1 VVAGQ
6 AITPEQTRKEPDMSE
21 TSLAAPPVAVA
32 DRSRIRVPVFVYPV
46 AGFAVTVFTWWL
58 VTTVLGLAHPIV
70 LPPPQDVV
78 RAFSESRDFVLEGML
93 VTSLETLAGFVISS
107 VVGFLIGLLL
117 ASSAVLE
124 RMFSPLLVAVNA
136 VPKIAFGPMLVAWLG
151 WGQPP
156 IQFMIFVMCYF
167 PVVLSTVTGLTRTP
181 SELAEMA
188 RSLDASRPKMFLKV
202 RLPAALP
209 QVFVGLKLALP
220 LASVGAIIGEFQA
233 GDSERPGLGSI
244 IVQALGQ
251 GMSDLAFAAF
261 VLIATTTIVLY
272 YLLVGLERLLLP
284 WVRATTD

>member
-1 VVAGQ
+1 
-6 AITPEQTRKEPDMSE
+6 M
-21 TSLAAPPVAVA
+21 
-32 DRSRIRVPVFVYPV
+32 PVFVYPI

-58 VTTVLGLAHPIV
+58 ITSVFGLAHPVV

-78 RAFSESRDFVLEGML
+78 RGFFDNREFILEGML
-93 VTSLETLAGFVISS
+93 VTSLETLVGFIVSS
-107 VVGFLIGLLL
+107 VVGFLIGLVL
-117 ASSAVLE
+117 ASSALLE

-156 IQFMIFVMCYF
+156 IQFMIFVMCFF

-181 SELAEMA
+181 AELAEMA
-188 RSLDASRPKMFLKV
+188 RSLDASRAKMFLKV

-220 LASVGAIIGEFQA
+220 LAAVGAIIGEFQA
-233 GDSERPGLGSI
+233 GDAERPGLGSI
-244 IVQALGQ
+244 IVQTLGQ
-251 GMSDLAFAAF
+251 GMSATAFAAF
-261 VLIATTTIVLY
+261 VLIAATTIVFY

-284 WVRATTD
+284 WVRATTDR

>member
-1 VVAGQ
+1 
-6 AITPEQTRKEPDMSE
+6 MSE
-21 TSLAAPPVAVA
+21 TSVAAQPVAVA
-32 DRSRIRVPVFVYPV
+32 GRSRVRVPAFVYPV
-46 AGFAVTVFTWWL
+46 AGFAVTVVVWWL
-58 VTTVLGLAHPIV
+58 ATSVLGLAHPVV

-78 RAFSESRDFVLEGML
+78 RGFNENRDFVLEGML
-93 VTSLETLAGFVISS
+93 VTSLETLVGFVMSS
-107 VVGFLIGLLL
+107 IAGFLIGLVL
-117 ASSAVLE
+117 ASWAVLE

-156 IQFMIFVMCYF
+156 IQFMIFVMCFF

-181 SELAEMA
+181 AELAEMA
-188 RSLDASRPKMFLKV
+188 RSLDASRVKMFLKV

-220 LASVGAIIGEFQA
+220 LAAVGAIIGEFQA
-233 GDSERPGLGSI
+233 GDAERPGLGSI
-244 IVQALGQ
+244 IQQMLGQ
-251 GMSDLAFAAF
+251 GQSNTAFAAF

-284 WVRATTD
+284 WVRATTDR